1 MYILSSY
8 KATAT
13 TEFIIIIQSKRG
25 NYSNM
30 IYNVSTMLREIN
42 ETICSIWKL
51 VSLLLKGNLEKDYNN
66 LEKEN

>member
-1 MYILSSY
+1 MIQKSTEKDWIAGQANIYHSSY

-25 NYSNM
+25 NSNI

-42 ETICSIWKL
+42 KQF
-51 VSLLLKGNLEKDYNN
+51 VQFGN
-66 LEKEN
+66 

>member
-1 MYILSSY
+1 MPIYIVSSY

-25 NYSNM
+25 NSNI

-42 ETICSIWKL
+42 KTMCSIWKL
-51 VSLLLKGNLEKDYNN
+51 A
-66 LEKEN
+66 